1 MVQEELEKEVDGIL
15 REEDANAE
23 EEEEIQSLEEMVKE
37 RKEKIKVDREAD
49 LEKLERFVEA
59 MSSQLVQVESVDGDK
74 A

>member
-1 MVQEELEKEVDGIL
+1 M

-23 EEEEIQSLEEMVKE
+23 EEEEVQSLEEMVKE

-59 MSSQLVQVESVDGDK
+59 MTS
-74 A
+74 